1 MAVKK
6 DTGLAKSEAIL
17 IHHVHC
23 GATSKLSHNNSRA
36 ATHPADTTA
45 TRHLRTAMILRL

>member
-6 DTGLAKSEAIL
+6 ATGMATRAAIL
-17 IHHVHC
+17 THHAHC

-45 TRHLRTAMILRL
+45 TRHLRTAMILPL